1 MMKKY
6 IAILAVAAFTGVQT
20 GRAELLGLGK
30 ITTDGSLEISGQQA
44 NNETD
49 ANDSADDSRGAV
61 NTRLRV
67 GLNADVAKGVKGRVE
82 AVRNSQSGPTVVQYG
97 DGASTV
103 AAEEAAIAFQNAYL
117 DIEDFL
123 MTDSFRIG
131 RQYGGRPGDLLV
143 YYGPVNDDSLT
154 VAALD
159 GVTVTKKLGKINTLF
174 GTGKVREDDAV
185 ANTDAGDVGA
195 TATAD
200 EANVTWL
207 ILSSDELFPTVKVP
221 LEFGFYSGTS
231 HGTGDVKNTAGGAGV
246 SDDINLTIMDFRA
259 GYSLMDDWVKLGL
272 EYAMNGGQANGVG
285 TAGSASNFK
294 GSALL
299 LSASYD
305 NKDNGWG
312 AHLKYANASGDD
324 PTTANATADDDTFH
338 DFRVLGWAVS
348 DYRYGEIMSY
358 DNTAIGA
365 LAGGPLVGGG
375 LDTGGVFG
383 AANTGPGLNVIN
395 LGGHYVLPVMDNK
408 VTAKLDYYVAKVN
421 ETPAGV
427 DDGVGNEID
436 LTLNYAHSEAI
447 LASLGYATFSPD
459 KGLLNG
465 FAGTANVPDDAVTKI
480 FAKLMVKWGGERQY

>member
-20 GRAELLGLGK
+20 GWAELLGLGK

-103 AAEEAAIAFQNAYL
+103 AGEEAAIAFQNAYL

-131 RQYGGRPGDLLV
+131 RQYGGRSGDLLV

-185 ANTDAGDVGA
+185 ANTDAGDVAA
-195 TATAD
+195 TATTD

-246 SDDINLTIMDFRA
+246 GDDRNLTIMDFRA

-272 EYAMNGGQANGVG
+272 EYAMNGGQANGAG
-285 TAGSASNFK
+285 PAGSASNYK
-294 GSALL
+294 GTALL
-299 LSASYD
+299 LNASYD

-324 PTTANATADDDTFH
+324 PTSANAAADDDAFH
-338 DFRVLGWAVS
+338 DFRTIGWTVS

-358 DNTAIGA
+358 DNTAFAAFGT
-365 LAGGPLVGGG
+365 VGGG
-375 LDTGGVFG
+375 LDTG
-383 AANTGPGLNVIN
+383 ALGPGLNVIN
-395 LGGHYVLPVMDNK
+395 LGGYYTLPVLDNK
-408 VTAKLDYYVAKVN
+408 VKAVADYYVAKVN

-427 DDGVGNEID
+427 DDGVGTEID
-436 LTLNYAHSEAI
+436 LTLNYAHSDAVQTAI
-447 LASLGYATFSPD
+447 GYATFSPD

-465 FAGTANVPDDAVTKI
+465 FAGTANLPDDAVTKI